1 MSIYQTPKTSKAP
14 ERARRALVLA
24 KAESR
29 SSPAAILG
37 WLTLAAL
44 AALFLLA
51 HPAKAFAAEAKTM
64 TVTAEGL
71 ADPNADTYKRDKG
84 LLIDDLRGDAKR
96 QIVEKAVGSYVETST
111 LMQNYTLIHDKV
123 LSRSGGLIKRVI
135 KESPPWVGEDGFA
148 HMLMTAEVYVGDV
161 KNALGEMGRQER
173 VSLLKDMGNPRISV
187 RIDIRDAERGA
198 DIKPERSAVAE
209 NILKDRV
216 KSFGYRV
223 WSEEQ
228 STKLKTELME
238 TSQLAGQTES
248 TISASQVKAADFS
261 IIGEAKFKKVSVKLQ
276 ASGLNVT
283 KFVLTSWSVK
293 CVDNNTGEEIYYNNK
308 IPQKQS
314 WADEDQAIDEIGRLI
329 GSEFS
334 KDFFEEHLQAPAKTY
349 QLQVL
354 GLPSYDAG
362 QLLKKEFIGLRPVL
376 NVDFRDFDRSG
387 LSLYEVEFVG
397 TRANFNQLLNSTI
410 LAPLNAKLGEQA
422 FALDSSHGNT
432 VRVSFRSRLKPD
444 DLMHKL
450 QGLPPSSLTQAS
462 PERIRD
468 VVKTEDTLKKVA
480 EVAPDAAKKVEEK
493 GLLKSDKA
501 LDAVKNF

>member
-1 MSIYQTPKTSKAP
+1 MNSIRPRAKT
-14 ERARRALVLA
+14 VLA
-24 KAESR
+24 
-29 SSPAAILG
+29 
-37 WLTLAAL
+37 
-44 AALFLLA
+44 LLA
-51 HPAKAFAAEAKTM
+51 GFILLACAVSGPVRAAENTI

-84 LLIDDLRGDAKR
+84 LLVDDLRADAKR
-96 QIVEKAVGSYVETST
+96 QIIEKAVGSYVESST
-111 LMQNYTLIHDKV
+111 LMQNYALIHDKV
-123 LSRSGGLIKRVI
+123 LSRSQGLIKRVI
-135 KESPPWVGEDGFA
+135 KESQPWVGEDGFA

-161 KNALGEMGRQER
+161 KSALNEMGRQER

-209 NILKDRV
+209 NILKDRI

-228 STKLKTELME
+228 SVKLKTELME
-238 TSQLAGQTES
+238 TSQLAGQTEA
-248 TISASQVKAADFS
+248 TISASQVKAADFA
-261 IIGEAKFKKVSVKLQ
+261 IIGEAKFKSVSVKLQ

-283 KFVLTSWSVK
+283 KYVLTSWSVK

-308 IPQKQS
+308 VPQKQS
-314 WADEDQAIDEIGRLI
+314 WADEDQAIEEIGRMI

-334 KDFFEEHLQAPAKTY
+334 KDFFEEHLQAPAKNF

-354 GLPSYDAG
+354 GLPSYDVG
-362 QLLKKEFIGLRPVL
+362 QLVRKEFIGLRPVL

-387 LSLYEVEFVG
+387 LSLYEVEFAG
-397 TRANFNQLLNSTI
+397 SRSNFNQLLNATI
-410 LAPLNAKLGEQA
+410 IGPLNAKLGEKA
-422 FALDSSHGNT
+422 FTLDSSHGNT
-432 VRVSFRSRLKPD
+432 VRMSYRSNLKPEE
-444 DLMHKL
+444 LTARL
-450 QGLPPSSLTQAS
+450 QGRVPAGLAQAS
-462 PERIRD
+462 PERIRE
-468 VVKTEDTLKKVA
+468 VVKTEETLKKVA
-480 EVAPDAAKKVEEK
+480 EVAPDAAKSVEEK